1 MLHFPMEGQ
10 REKMRLRTCS
20 PFTVCLLCAVIMI
33 GCEENTRIRIDG
45 ENPPTF
51 RFTGSGQ
58 VYFMRVIKEPSEP
71 KDWEKNE
78 GGIWQLNLSEE
89 TKKKSVSNY
98 PAIKYGQTPVG
109 FIQVVPKDG
118 VPPPLEEGKTYFLF
132 TPTIGANGD
141 GIKFTIKNGRS
152 IELN

>member
-1 MLHFPMEGQ
+1 MLHFPMETQ
-10 REKMRLRTCS
+10 REEMRFQIYTPLTA
-20 PFTVCLLCAVIMI
+20 VLLCAVIMI

-58 VYFMRVIKEPSEP
+58 VYFMRVIKEPAEP

-98 PAIKYGQTPVG
+98 PSIKYGQTPVG

>member
-1 MLHFPMEGQ
+1 
-10 REKMRLRTCS
+10 MRLRIYL
-20 PFTVCLLCAVIMI
+20 PFAVCLLCAVIMI

-58 VYFMRVIKEPSEP
+58 VYFMRVIKEPAEP
-71 KDWEKNE
+71 KDWGNE
-78 GGIWQLNLSEE
+78 AGIWQLNLSEE

-109 FIQVVPKDG
+109 FIQVVPRDG
-118 VPPPLEEGKTYFLF
+118 VPPPLEEGKIYFLF
-132 TPTIGANGD
+132 TPTMGANGD

>member
-1 MLHFPMEGQ
+1 MLHFPMEWQ
-10 REKMRLRTCS
+10 REEMRLRICS
-20 PFTVCLLCAVIMI
+20 PLTMCLLCALIMI
-33 GCEENTRIRIDG
+33 GCEEDTRIRIDG

-89 TKKKSVSNY
+89 TKKTSVSNY

-118 VPPPLEEGKTYFLF
+118 LPPPLEEGKTYFLF